1 VTFRE
6 AGPDGPPYPAADV
19 NDIRGPYFRCLEE
32 SGLPREH
39 SRGIDPEDRTTEWLL
54 ETVEDEG
61 QRIAIK
67 QMIVH
72 PSGASDRY
80 WWKHLDDEAGF

>member
-1 VTFRE
+1 M
-6 AGPDGPPYPAADV
+6 